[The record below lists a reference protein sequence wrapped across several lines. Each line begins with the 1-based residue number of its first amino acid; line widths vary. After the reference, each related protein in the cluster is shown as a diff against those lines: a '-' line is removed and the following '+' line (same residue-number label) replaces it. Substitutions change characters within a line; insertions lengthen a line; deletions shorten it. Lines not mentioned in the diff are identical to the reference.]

1 MSTSLKKYFPA
12 GTPVKWSASAENFF
26 PESGELILNDD
37 TTLTIKLKSSRI
49 LFSWDGGGTKTVW
62 FGSKEVTSRS
72 PIYLGDDGLITDI
85 NHVFHDDSTTK
96 NVFLDAEGFPNKE
109 LVLYGIFNEDTDTIE
124 NIEIVNSSHISDF
137 TFVFANMKYLKTV
150 SVDTSGATS
159 MENMFAKSAI
169 VNAPVLE
176 TSNVTSTKFMF
187 FGCSNLEHI
196 PLYDFSNVTNM
207 YGTFGGHPRGCTN
220 LTAIPQL
227 DTHNVTDMQ
236 YCFQNC
242 TSLTTIPQL
251 DTSNV
256 TNMSSMFQGCT
267 NLTTIPQLDTSNVTN
282 MISCFSGCTK
292 LKSIPLLDFSKVEG
306 VVDFYQCTS
315 LTDVGGFTGLKVNID
330 FSDSPL
336 THTSALNVINNL
348 PVSKGHAITFKNS
361 TFYTLSSEEI
371 SIATNKGWT
380 IYKKDL
386 S

>member
-12 GTPVKWSASAENFF
+12 GTPIKWSASAEDYIT
-26 PESGELILNDD
+26 EYGELILNDD

-49 LFSWDGGGTKTVW
+49 LFSWDGGGTKTVY
-62 FGSKEVTSRS
+62 FGGKEVTSRS

-85 NHVFHDDSTTK
+85 NYVFRDDSTTK

-109 LVLYGIFNEDTDTIE
+109 QALYGIFNDGTNTIE
-124 NIEIVNSSHISDF
+124 NIEIINSSHIADF
-137 TFVFANMKYLKTV
+137 SFVFSNMQHLKTV
-150 SVDTSGATS
+150 SVDTSGATTLNS
-159 MENMFAKSAI
+159 MFYKSSIA
-169 VNAPVLE
+169 NPPVLN
-176 TSNVTSTKFMF
+176 TSNATNVKGMF
-187 FGCSNLEHI
+187 FECTNLKYIEQYDFSKVTNMWGAFAFCSNLT
-196 PLYDFSNVTNM
+196 S
-207 YGTFGGHPRGCTN
+207 
-220 LTAIPQL
+220 IPQL
-227 DTHNVTDMQ
+227 DTHNVTDME

-242 TSLTTIPQL
+242 TSLATIPQL
-251 DTSNV
+251 DTHNV
-256 TNMSSMFQGCT
+256 TDMYCCFQNCT

-282 MISCFSGCTK
+282 VISCFSGCTK

-336 THTSALNVINNL
+336 THASALNVINNL
-348 PVSKGHAITFKNS
+348 PVSHGHAITFKNS

-380 IYKKDL
+380 IYKSDL
-386 S
+386 D